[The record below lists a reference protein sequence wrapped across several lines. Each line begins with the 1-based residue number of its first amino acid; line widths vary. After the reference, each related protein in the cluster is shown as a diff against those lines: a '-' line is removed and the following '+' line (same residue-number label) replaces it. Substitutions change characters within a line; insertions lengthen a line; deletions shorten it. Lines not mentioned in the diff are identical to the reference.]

1 MQIQCNGKP
10 TTVQEGQSLAGLL
23 EELNLGPETVVVE
36 LNTTIIDRDQYAA
49 TLLRE
54 GDRVELIRFVGGG

>member
-10 TTVQEGQSLAGLL
+10 ATIREGQSLAGLL
-23 EELNLGPETVVVE
+23 EELNLAPETVVVE